1 LDPRVCRVFKESRVT
16 REIRVRRETEV
27 FREFLEQLGLRL
39 E

>member
-1 LDPRVCRVFKESRVT
+1 LDPRVCRVFKESRVI